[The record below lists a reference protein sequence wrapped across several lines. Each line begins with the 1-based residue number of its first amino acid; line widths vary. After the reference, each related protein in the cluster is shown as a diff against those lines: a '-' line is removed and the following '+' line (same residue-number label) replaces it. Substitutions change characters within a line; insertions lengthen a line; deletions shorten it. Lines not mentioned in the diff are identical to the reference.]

1 MLYRPLFASLERY
14 FPALEPSLSDQ
25 DPATFLSLLRD
36 DVPLLDVRAPVEF
49 HRGAFPSAH
58 NIPLLDDEE
67 RAQVGT
73 TYKQAGQDAAINLG
87 HRLVSGHSKAQRLLA
102 WEQWLQVRPDAWL
115 YCFRGGLRSRTVQGW
130 LAEAGIDCP
139 RVPGG
144 YKAMR
149 QALIDTIEAA
159 PQRHSL
165 IIVAGRTGS
174 GKTHL
179 LNALPDSLDLEGFA
193 HHRGSAFGTQLGG
206 QPTQINFE
214 NALAVRLLKL
224 QREHRSPLFV
234 EDESRSIGSL
244 SVPINLHAAMKA
256 SPIALIEEDLEFR
269 TQTILNDYIG
279 DNSQRFIE
287 ADPERGLEHFYEYLL
302 GSLAKIQRRLG
313 GENYSV
319 MQDLMENALSEQMN
333 GEGDAAHGL
342 WIRKLLTDYYDPMYA
357 YQLAKRQERVV
368 FRGNSSEFLEWA
380 RQRAQGSD

>member
-1 MLYRPLFASLERY
+1 MLYRPLFVSLEFY
-14 FPALEPSLSDQ
+14 LPAQEPPLLDQ
-25 DPATFLSLLRD
+25 DSATFLPLLRD
-36 DVPLLDVRAPVEF
+36 DIPLLDVRAPVEF
-49 HRGAFPSAH
+49 HKGAFPAAH
-58 NIPLLDDEE
+58 NIALLDDDE

-73 TYKQAGQDAAINLG
+73 MYKRAGQDAAITLG
-87 HRLVSGHSKAQRLLA
+87 NSLVSGHSKAERLRA
-102 WEQWLQVRPDAWL
+102 WKKWLQAHPGAWL

-139 RVPGG
+139 RIPGG

-159 PQRHSL
+159 PAHHSL

-193 HHRGSAFGTQLGG
+193 HHRGSAFGSQLGG

-224 QREHRSPLFV
+224 RREHSSALFV
-234 EDESRSIGSL
+234 EDESRAIGSL
-244 SVPINLHAAMKA
+244 SVPTNLHTAMKA

-279 DNSQRFIE
+279 DNSQQFLA
-287 ADPERGLEHFYEYLL
+287 ADPERGLEQFHEYLL
-302 GSLAKIQRRLG
+302 GSLAKIKRRLG
-313 GENYSV
+313 GENYSA
-319 MQDLMENALSEQMN
+319 MQDLMEDALGEQMN
-333 GEGDAAHGL
+333 DEGNAAHAL

-357 YQLAKRQERVV
+357 YQLSKSLARVA

-380 RQRAQGSD
+380 RERAQVAD

>member
-1 MLYRPLFASLERY
+1 M
-14 FPALEPSLSDQ
+14 SDQ
-25 DPATFLSLLRD
+25 DPTKLLSLLRD
-36 DVPLLDVRAPVEF
+36 TVPLLDVRAPVEF
-49 HRGAFPSAH
+49 HKGAFPASH
-58 NIPLLDDEE
+58 NIPLLNDEE

-73 TYKQAGQDAAINLG
+73 LYKRSGQEAAITLG
-87 HRLVSGHSKAQRLLA
+87 NRLVSGDSKERRLQA
-102 WEQWLQVRPDAWL
+102 WGQWLQAHPGAWL
-115 YCFRGGLRSRTVQGW
+115 YCFRGGLRSRTVQDW
-130 LAEAGIDCP
+130 LRDAGIDCP

-165 IIVAGRTGS
+165 IVVAGPTGS

-179 LNALPDSLDLEGFA
+179 LNALPDSLDLEGLA
-193 HHRGSAFGTQLGG
+193 HHRGSAFGSQLGG

-214 NALAVRLLKL
+214 NALAVRLLNL
-224 QREHRSPLFV
+224 QREPTPTLYV

-244 SVPINLHAAMKA
+244 SVPTNLHAAMKV

-279 DNSQRFIE
+279 DNSQRFVE
-287 ADPERGLEHFYEYLL
+287 ADPEKGLEQFYEYLL

-313 GENYSV
+313 GENYSAL
-319 MQDLMENALSEQMN
+319 QDLMENALSAQMN
-333 GEGDAAHGL
+333 GEGSDDHAL

-357 YQLAKRQERVV
+357 YQLSKRQERVV

-380 RQRAQGSD
+380 RQRD

>member
-1 MLYRPLFASLERY
+1 LTDS
-14 FPALEPSLSDQ
+14 
-25 DPATFLSLLRD
+25 DPAPFLALLRD

-49 HRGAFPSAH
+49 LKGAFPAAH
-58 NIPLLDDEE
+58 NIALLDDDE

-73 TYKQAGQDAAINLG
+73 MYKRAGQEAAIILG
-87 HRLVSGHSKAQRLLA
+87 NRLVSGHSKAQRLLA
-102 WEQWLQVRPDAWL
+102 WEQWLRSHPGAWL

-130 LAEAGIDCP
+130 LREAGIECP
-139 RVPGG
+139 LVPGG

-149 QALIDTIEAA
+149 QGLIDTIDAA

-193 HHRGSAFGTQLGG
+193 QHRGSAFGTKLGG

-214 NALAVRLLKL
+214 NAVAVRLLKL
-224 QREHRSPLFV
+224 QREQNSDLFV
-234 EDESRSIGSL
+234 EDESRAIGSL
-244 SVPINLHAAMKA
+244 SLPTSLHTAMKA

-279 DNSQRFIE
+279 ENSRQFLE
-287 ADPERGLEHFYEYLL
+287 ADPDRGLEHFYEYLL

-313 GENYSV
+313 GENYSAL
-319 MQDLMENALSEQMN
+319 QDLMEDALSAQMN
-333 GEGDAAHGL
+333 GEGDQYHAL

-357 YQLAKRQERVV
+357 YQLSKRMERVV

-380 RQRAQGSD
+380 QQRSQAAD